1 MVDDYNSEESFEN
14 ENENE
19 NENDSNDIAIV
30 GMACR
35 FPGADNP
42 AQYWDNL
49 QRGYESITELS
60 DEELTAAG
68 VSKEHLKDP
77 NYVKTGMFLQHME
90 LFDAGFFGFSPMD
103 AKLMD
108 PQHRHFLE
116 CSWEAFEDAGY
127 DPAAVNGSV
136 GVFGGSGHNAYM
148 PYNLL
153 TNPDLVD
160 DVGFF
165 LVRHTGND
173 KDFLTTRVSYC
184 FDLKGPSI
192 NVQTACSTSLV
203 ALHSAAQSLL
213 NGECDMALAG
223 GVTIDLPHRRGYL
236 FKDSEILSPD
246 GHCRPFDAS
255 SKGTVFGS
263 GVGVV
268 VLRRL
273 DDALAAGDNIHAVLK
288 ASAVNNDGA
297 GKVSYLAPSVD
308 GQAAAIHEA
317 LEIGDIDPRSVEYI
331 ECHGT
336 GTQLGDPIEVAALSQ
351 AYGAGHEGKQYCAIG
366 SVKSNIGH
374 LDTAAGVASLIKV
387 VQALKHR
394 KMPPTLHYRAPNPSI
409 DFASSPFFV
418 NADLRDWHN
427 EGIRRAGISSLGV
440 GGTNAHVI
448 IEEAPATA
456 QADSQ
461 SQSGRD
467 WQLLLLSARSD
478 QALQKG
484 TDRLAEFLDTDEQT
498 PLADVAYT
506 LAVGRR
512 AFNKRRFAV
521 VQSRADAVAVLDGSE
536 KDRIESATAPDKPR
550 DLVFMFAGGGTQY
563 AGMGAGLYA
572 NEPVFKTVV
581 DECLQLLQAFID
593 YDLKA
598 LLYPA
603 ADAVE
608 AAGLELQRPSRS
620 LPALFV
626 TQYAQVRLWI
636 SIGVQPAALIGHSMG
651 ENTAACLA
659 GVLTLKDALGLV
671 ALRGQLFET
680 VPEGGMLSV
689 QLEEDELQSLL
700 TPGLSIAAQNAPGLA
715 VVSGPKQALGE
726 LENTLAAKEISCQ
739 KVHIDIAAH
748 SSMLEPI
755 LQPFGDY
762 LRSVKLSAPT
772 IPFVSNLTGDWIQ
785 DSEATDPDYWVQHLR
800 QTVRFSDGAGRLLEG
815 DKYSLLEVGPGRTL
829 SSLTAMHP
837 DKNAQHTIQS
847 SLRHPDEDIADLP
860 FMLAALGR
868 LWQGNSR
875 INKSGLFAEQGRRRV
890 SLPTYAFD
898 HARHWVEPG
907 QSLAAAG
914 LTRREQPEQWLYQ
927 PTWQRLPQLL
937 PSPSLGEKKVLL
949 LAGQHTLNQLLIE
962 TLQGNGAKVID
973 VRTGDRLQLG
983 STPMTVRANN
993 SDDFL
998 HLIDKLQQDE
1008 VNISYVVH
1016 SLALDLDAHCS
1027 LSELEKQRPLV
1038 FDSLFYLAQA
1048 VGNEGWEHK
1057 QKWLVLTAGGQQ
1069 VAGEPMGSTLQA
1081 LLAGPARVIPHELT
1095 NIDCVTVD
1103 ISLEHAAKAEAN
1115 LAQRLYAELVTASD
1129 NTATTIALRG
1139 AARFTR
1145 SYQPMALNGATDAT
1159 LAQAGDVAANDDAIS
1174 AASIR
1179 DQGVYLITGGIGGLG
1194 LVAAETLAQQAAVKL
1209 ALVARRRLPERQY
1222 WQALIEQQAVEA
1234 PTLSRILALENSGAQ
1249 VQVLQGDVTDLESM
1263 RAVIA
1268 QVEQQLGAVNGVIH
1282 TAGII
1287 DDELIQL
1294 KDIEQAKLVLAAKVE
1309 GTLVLQELFD
1319 IAALDFFVLYSS
1331 SSAFSGLPGQVD
1343 YAAANAF
1350 LDSFAHASEAGNV
1363 VSINWP
1369 AWKDVGMAASI
1380 ADGSTQRYQP
1390 AGRPVDHPLLDRCIQ
1405 EDEQRSVYSTLFD
1418 VNGYWL
1424 LHEHRIKEGGAL
1436 IPGSGF
1442 VELARAAFA
1451 EARGADAVELSDLAF
1466 ELPFFVAD
1474 NEFKALRVSLFYRD
1488 SQSAD
1493 FTITSDSDGEWVEHV
1508 RGVISPASASSAKLD
1523 RQSIVARC
1531 ETGEQIFQDADH
1543 HPYLDFGPRW
1553 EVLKKVS
1560 YGHNEACVDL
1570 QVDDRYREE
1579 LQTLPLHPAVLDMAT
1594 AGAQVIIPEYHAQDE
1609 LYVPVAYGRLRF
1621 SGQFRQQMFSHVVYK
1636 PTLDS
1641 DEHSH
1646 DIARFDIRVCD
1657 AEGAVLL
1664 EVEDFTMQRIAD
1676 VAALKRAVNNAST
1689 EVNPALQRTL
1699 ELGIDAD
1706 EGKTALMTILGQRLM
1721 PQAAVSVYDIT
1732 LLQQEL
1738 LAPFAEPEAE
1748 PQVAVHDA
1756 DSDAEIADIE
1766 QALMNNEALE
1776 SVVVRSHLDEA
1787 GQRRLIA
1794 HFVPDYDHH
1803 ITVSELRRYAKQALS
1818 QGSVPQQFIELD
1830 ELPLDEQ
1837 GVIDRLQLKD
1847 PFAPEDTYIAP
1858 RTSTER
1864 SLAKIW
1870 QDTLGT
1876 DRVGLNENFF
1886 DIGGH
1891 SLLSIRII
1899 VRVDKKFGVRLD
1911 QATMVLHTLEQIAS
1925 EIDEQRGAVEEPEEA
1940 TTQQPAGD
1948 ANDASK
1954 ESKGLMNKLFGRK

>member
-1 MVDDYNSEESFEN
+1 MVDDHNSEERLEN
-14 ENENE
+14 DSG
-19 NENDSNDIAIV
+19 NENDSTDIAIV

-127 DPAAVNGSV
+127 DPASVDGSV

-246 GHCRPFDAS
+246 GHCRPFDAG

-409 DFASSPFFV
+409 DFNSSPFFV
-418 NADLRDWHN
+418 NADLRDWHTT
-427 EGIRRAGISSLGV
+427 GPRRAGISSLGV
-440 GGTNAHVI
+440 GGTNAHI
-448 IEEAPATA
+448 IVEEAPASA
-456 QADSQ
+456 QEQ
-461 SQSGRD
+461 SSRD

-484 TDRLAEFLDTDEQT
+484 TDRLAEFLDGNDQAQ
-498 PLADVAYT
+498 LADVAYT

-521 VQSRADAVAVLDGSE
+521 VQSRADAVVVLDGSE
-536 KDRIESATAPDKPR
+536 KERIESATAPEKPR
-550 DLVFMFAGGGTQY
+550 GLVFMFAGGGTQY

-572 NEPVFKTVV
+572 NESVFKTVV
-581 DECLQLLQAFID
+581 DECLQLLRAFID

-603 ADAVE
+603 ADAAE

-626 TQYAQVRLWI
+626 TQYAQARLWI
-636 SIGVQPAALIGHSMG
+636 SMGVRPEALIGHSMG

-659 GVLTLKDALGLV
+659 GVLSLKDALGLV

-700 TPGLSIAAQNAPGLA
+700 APGLSIAAQNAPGLS

-755 LQPFGDY
+755 LQAFGDY
-762 LRSVKLSAPT
+762 LRSVKLSAPS
-772 IPFVSNLTGDWIQ
+772 IPFVSNLTGNWIK
-785 DSEATDPDYWVQHLR
+785 DSEANDPDYWVQHLR

-837 DKNAQHTIQS
+837 NKNAQHTIQS

-868 LWQGNSR
+868 LWQGNTR
-875 INKSGLFAEQGRRRV
+875 VDHRGLYSDQGRRRV

-927 PTWQRLPQLL
+927 PTWQRLPQL
-937 PSPSLGEKKVLL
+937 SPAPRMGEKKVLL
-949 LAGQHTLNQLLIE
+949 LAGQHTLNQLLID
-962 TLQGNGAKVID
+962 TLQSNGAKVVE
-973 VRTGDRLQLG
+973 VRSGDRLQLG

-998 HLIDKLQQDE
+998 HLIDKLQQEE

-1016 SLALDLDAHCS
+1016 SLALDLDGHCS

-1038 FDSLFYLAQA
+1038 FDSLFQLAQA

-1069 VAGEPMGSTLQA
+1069 VAGEPMGSPLQA

-1095 NIDCVTVD
+1095 NIDCITVD
-1103 ISLEHAAKAEAN
+1103 LALEQALKPDVN

-1129 NTATTIALRG
+1129 TIIALRG

-1145 SYQPMALNGATDAT
+1145 SYQSMALNSTTDAP
-1159 LAQAGDVAANDDAIS
+1159 LAQAGDAAANDDAIS
-1174 AASIR
+1174 AVSIR
-1179 DQGVYLITGGIGGLG
+1179 DQGVYLITGGTGGLG

-1222 WQALIEQQAVEA
+1222 WQALIDQQAVEA

-1263 RAVIA
+1263 RAVMA
-1268 QVEQQLGAVNGVIH
+1268 QVEQRWSAVNGVIH

-1294 KDIEQAKLVLAAKVE
+1294 KEIAQAKLVLAPKVE

-1319 IAALDFFVLYSS
+1319 IATLDFLVLYSS

-1350 LDSFAHASEAGNV
+1350 LDSFAHASQDGNV

-1380 ADGSTQRYQP
+1380 ADGSRQRYQP

-1405 EDEQRSVYSTLFD
+1405 EDEQQSVYSTLFD
-1418 VNGYWL
+1418 VSSYWL
-1424 LHEHRIKEGGAL
+1424 LNEHRIKEGRAL

-1451 EARGADAVELSDLAF
+1451 EARGADAVELRDLAF

-1474 NEFKALRVSLFYRD
+1474 HEFKALRVSLFYRNA
-1488 SQSAD
+1488 QSAD

-1508 RGVISPASASSAKLD
+1508 RGVISPAAAPSEKLD
-1523 RQSIVARC
+1523 RLSIVARC
-1531 ETGEQIFQDADH
+1531 KAGEQTFQDADH
-1543 HPYLDFGPRW
+1543 HPYLDFGHRW

-1560 YGHNEACVDL
+1560 YGRHEACVDL
-1570 QVDDRYREE
+1570 QVDDTYREE
-1579 LQTLPLHPAVLDMAT
+1579 LHTLPLHPAVLDMAT
-1594 AGAQVIIPEYHAQDE
+1594 AGAQIIIPDYNAQDE
-1609 LYVPVAYGRLRF
+1609 LYVPVGYGSLRF
-1621 SGQFRQQMFSHVVYK
+1621 GGQFSQQMFSHVVYK
-1636 PTLDS
+1636 PTADS
-1641 DEHSH
+1641 SEHSH

-1657 AEGAVLL
+1657 VDGAVLL

-1676 VAALKRAVNNAST
+1676 VAALKRAVNNAAA

-1699 ELGIDAD
+1699 ELGIEAD
-1706 EGKTALMTILGQRLM
+1706 EGKAALLTILRQRLM
-1721 PQAAVSVYDIT
+1721 PQAAVSVYDLA

-1748 PQVAVHDA
+1748 PEAVLHDA

-1787 GQRRLIA
+1787 GERRLIA

-1818 QGSVPQQFIELD
+1818 QTSVPQQFIELD

-1864 SLAKIW
+1864 ALAKIW
-1870 QDTLGT
+1870 QDTLGI

-1925 EIDEQRGAVEEPEEA
+1925 EIDEQRGAVEEPEA
-1940 TTQQPAGD
+1940 AKTQQPVA
-1948 ANDASK
+1948 ATSDASK

>member
-1 MVDDYNSEESFEN
+1 MVDDYNGEERFEDDD
-14 ENENE
+14 ES
-19 NENDSNDIAIV
+19 ENDSADIAIV

-49 QRGYESITELS
+49 QRGHESITELS
-60 DEELTAAG
+60 DEELAAAG

-127 DPAAVNGSV
+127 DPATVDGSV

-213 NGECDMALAG
+213 NGECDIALAG
-223 GVTIDLPHRRGYL
+223 GVTIELPHRRGYL

-273 DDALAAGDNIHAVLK
+273 GDALAAGDNIHAVLK
-288 ASAVNNDGA
+288 ASAINNDGA

-336 GTQLGDPIEVAALSQ
+336 GTQLGDPIEVAALTQ
-351 AYGAGHEGKQYCAIG
+351 AYGAGHDGKQYCAIG

-394 KMPPTLHYRAPNPSI
+394 KMPPTLHYRTPNPSI
-409 DFASSPFFV
+409 DFNSSPFFV

-427 EGIRRAGISSLGV
+427 NTGPRRAGISSLGV
-440 GGTNAHVI
+440 GGTNAHII
-448 IEEAPATA
+448 IEEAPAPASNLDQT
-456 QADSQ
+456 QPT
-461 SQSGRD
+461 RD

-484 TDRLAEFLDTDEQT
+484 TDRLAEFLDSDEQT
-498 PLADVAYT
+498 QLADAAYT

-512 AFNKRRFAV
+512 AFSKRRFAV
-521 VQSRADAVAVLDGSE
+521 VQTREDAVAVLDGSE
-536 KDRIESATAPDKPR
+536 KERMESADAPDKPR

-572 NEPVFKTVV
+572 GEPVFKTVV
-581 DECLQLLQAFID
+581 DECLQLLHEIID

-603 ADAVE
+603 ADAKN

-626 TQYAQVRLWI
+626 TQYAQARLWM
-636 SIGVQPAALIGHSMG
+636 SMGVQPAALIGHSMG

-659 GVLTLKDALGLV
+659 GVLSLKDALGLV

-689 QLEEDELQSLL
+689 QLEEQELQSLL
-700 TPGLSIAAQNAPGLA
+700 APSLSIAAQNAPGLS
-715 VVSGPKQALGE
+715 VVSGPKQALRE

-762 LRSVKLSAPT
+762 LRSVKLSAPN
-772 IPFVSNLTGDWIQ
+772 IPFVSNLTGDWIK
-785 DSEATDPDYWVQHLR
+785 DSEATDPNYWVQHLR
-800 QTVRFSDGAGRLLEG
+800 QTVRFSDGAGRLLQG

-837 DKNAQHTIQS
+837 NKNMQHTIQS

-868 LWQGNSR
+868 LWQGNTR
-875 INKSGLFAEQGRRRV
+875 LDQSGLFAEQGRRRV

-907 QSLAAAG
+907 QSLAAGG
-914 LTRREQPEQWLYQ
+914 LTRREQPEEWFYQ
-927 PTWQRLPQLL
+927 PTWQRLPQL
-937 PSPSLGEKKVLL
+937 SPLASLNGENVLL
-949 LAGQHTLNQLLIE
+949 LAGQHELNQLLLN
-962 TLQGNGAKVID
+962 TLQNNGANVVD
-973 VRTGDRLQLG
+973 VRVGDRLQLN

-998 HLIDKLQQDE
+998 HLIDKLQQAE
-1008 VNISYVVH
+1008 GTISRVIY
-1016 SLALDLDAHCS
+1016 SLALDLDVRCS
-1027 LSELEKQRPLV
+1027 LSSLQKQRPLV
-1038 FDSLFYLAQA
+1038 FDGLFYLAQA
-1048 VGNEGWEHK
+1048 VGNEGWEHQ
-1057 QKWLVLTAGGQQ
+1057 QKWLVITAGGQQ
-1069 VAGEPMGSTLQA
+1069 VAGEPIGSPLQA

-1103 ISLEHAAKAEAN
+1103 LALDQAAKPDEK
-1115 LAQRLYAELVTASD
+1115 LAQRLYAEL
-1129 NTATTIALRG
+1129 ATSSGNSSAAIALRG
-1139 AARFTR
+1139 AGRFAL
-1145 SYQPMALNGATDAT
+1145 SYQSMALNNTRDAPSCSSDN
-1159 LAQAGDVAANDDAIS
+1159 AEFKDDSTSTAP
-1174 AASIR
+1174 IR
-1179 DQGVYLITGGIGGLG
+1179 DHGVYLITGGIGGLG

-1209 ALVARRRLPERQY
+1209 VLVARRGLPERQY
-1222 WQALIEQQAVEA
+1222 WQALIDQQAVEA

-1249 VQVLQGDVTDLESM
+1249 VQVLQGDVTDVDSM
-1263 RAVIA
+1263 RAAMA
-1268 QVEQQLGAVNGVIH
+1268 QVEQQWGSVNGIIH

-1294 KDIEQAKLVLAAKVE
+1294 KEIEQARLVLAPKVE

-1319 IAALDFFVLYSS
+1319 IPALDFFVLYSS

-1350 LDSFAHASEAGNV
+1350 LDSFAHSFEAGNV

-1380 ADGSTQRYQP
+1380 ADGSSQRYQP

-1405 EDEQRSVYSTLFD
+1405 EDEHQSVYSTLFD

-1424 LHEHRIKEGGAL
+1424 LNEHRIKDGGAL

-1451 EARGADAVELSDLAF
+1451 EARGAGAVELRDLAF
-1466 ELPFFVAD
+1466 ELPFFVTD
-1474 NEFKALRVSLFYRD
+1474 HEFKALRVSLFYRD
-1488 SQSAD
+1488 SHGAD
-1493 FTITSDSDGEWVEHV
+1493 FTITSNSDGEWVEHV
-1508 RGVISPASASSAKLD
+1508 RGKISPIEAPSDKLD
-1523 RQSIVARC
+1523 PQSIIGRC
-1531 ETGEQIFQDADH
+1531 QTGEQTFQDVDH

-1560 YGHNEACVDL
+1560 YGQHEACIEL
-1570 QVDDRYREE
+1570 QVDDSYREE

-1594 AGAQVIIPEYHAQDE
+1594 AGAQIIIPDYNAQAE
-1609 LYVPVAYGRLRF
+1609 LYVPVGYGSLRF
-1621 SGQFRQQMFSHVVYK
+1621 GGQFSQHMFSHVVYK

-1646 DIARFDIRVCD
+1646 DIAIFDICVC
-1657 AEGAVLL
+1657 GADGTVLL
-1664 EVEDFTMQRIAD
+1664 QVENFTMQRIAD
-1676 VAALKRAVNNAST
+1676 VAALKRAVNNAAT
-1689 EVNPALQRTL
+1689 EINPALQRTL
-1699 ELGIDAD
+1699 ELGIDAE
-1706 EGKTALMTILGQRLM
+1706 EGKTALLTILRQRLL
-1721 PQAAVSVYDIT
+1721 PQAAVSVYDLA

-1748 PQVAVHDA
+1748 PQVAAHDA
-1756 DSDAEIADIE
+1756 DSDPEIAAIE
-1766 QALMNNEALE
+1766 QTLMDN
-1776 SVVVRSHLDEA
+1776 
-1787 GQRRLIA
+1787 
-1794 HFVPDYDHH
+1794 
-1803 ITVSELRRYAKQALS
+1803 QAR
-1818 QGSVPQQFIELD
+1818 G
-1830 ELPLDEQ
+1830 
-1837 GVIDRLQLKD
+1837 G
-1847 PFAPEDTYIAP
+1847 
-1858 RTSTER
+1858 
-1864 SLAKIW
+1864 
-1870 QDTLGT
+1870 TLT
-1876 DRVGLNENFF
+1876 
-1886 DIGGH
+1886 
-1891 SLLSIRII
+1891 
-1899 VRVDKKFGVRLD
+1899 FG
-1911 QATMVLHTLEQIAS
+1911 
-1925 EIDEQRGAVEEPEEA
+1925 
-1940 TTQQPAGD
+1940 
-1948 ANDASK
+1948 
-1954 ESKGLMNKLFGRK
+1954 